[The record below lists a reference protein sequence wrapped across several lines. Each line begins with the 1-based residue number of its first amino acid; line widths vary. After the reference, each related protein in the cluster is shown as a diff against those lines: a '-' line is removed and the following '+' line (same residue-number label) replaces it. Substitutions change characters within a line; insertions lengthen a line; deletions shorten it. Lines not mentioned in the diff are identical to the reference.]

1 MAYKIR
7 LKNHRGDVVNLT
19 SSPRWQMVKAEG
31 LTPVDADINLSE
43 NANTDGGYFRSSRL
57 GERNIVLTLY
67 LNNNAEANR
76 LELYK
81 YIKTK
86 KPVTLYIDTNY
97 RHVYINGYVESLSAG
112 IFDKK
117 EKVQISIICPNPYFL
132 NENESVGD
140 FAYTQDELEFPL
152 DLPEEGLSF
161 GSIINETEINI
172 HNGGDV
178 ETGMLIHF
186 YVDAPDIQFP
196 TLWNDAGQ
204 GIGLN
209 LGVSGFGNDF
219 YIDTRQGQK
228 RAWKIYQGEEINI
241 TNAVMLKNTNSWL
254 QLEAGD
260 NVMTYGNDGATEYP
274 QSIRCDVRFY
284 ERYEGV

>member
-7 LKNHRGDVVNLT
+7 LKNHRGDEVNLT

-161 GSIINETEINI
+161 GSLINETEINI

-186 YVDAPDIQFP
+186 RVDAPIQFP
-196 TLWNDAGQ
+196 SLWNEAGQ
-204 GIGLN
+204 GIGFDLI
-209 LGVSGFGNDF
+209 GNMHETDY
-219 YIDTRQGQK
+219 YIDTRKGQK
-228 RAWKIYQGEEINI
+228 RAWMIYQDEEVNL
-241 TNAVMLKNTNSWL
+241 TNSVRLLNTNEWL

-260 NVMTYGNDGATEYP
+260 NVMTYGNNGSSEYD
-274 QSIRCDVRFY
+274 SYLSCDVRFF
-284 ERYEGV
+284 EKYEGV